1 MIVVQKPRKGVVSV
15 DELIIQAAGD
25 DDLRGGRNLFD
36 FLTNE
41 LELPFGWVIAKLI
54 QLALEDEIPS
64 WVSF

>member
-1 MIVVQKPRKGVVSV
+1 M

-25 DDLRGGRNLFD
+25 DNLRGGRNLFD

-64 WVSF
+64 WVSL